1 MVVVEVPR
9 VDLAVEWL
17 PALLFLLLLELSQ
30 PLQLPRRRLLEPRE
44 QLRPAT
50 APPPPFSW
58 RNNCAPAA
66 DAAPRV
72 SRAPQRRRPLRRAAR
87 GPGTRTTCPRP
98 RPSPSPCAP
107 ADRPQLR
114 HVRSSDTCAAQTRAQ
129 TPSRRCAL
137 RDVRARGAC
146 LQDVCGVGFVA
157 ERTRELLRYTGRT
170 RLRTN
175 KPTSGPGS
183 LTARRADRG
192 TRPARA
198 RERTWRSSS
207 ASSSSGALTSSHC
220 PPRAWPCVCVCERER
235 FTTTSDF
242 TTSLHIK

>member
-114 HVRSSDTCAAQTRAQ
+114 HVRSSDTCADPLSALR
-129 TPSRRCAL
+129 PPRCAGAG
-137 RDVRARGAC
+137 RVPAGCMRRGIRSRAHPRAPAIHRTDPP
-146 LQDVCGVGFVA
+146 QDQQA
-157 ERTRELLRYTGRT
+157 HLRTRKPHRSPGRSRDQACAGAGADLAELERVLEQRRVD
-170 RLRTN
+170 LLAL
-175 KPTSGPGS
+175 PATSV
-183 LTARRADRG
+183 AV
-192 TRPARA
+192 
-198 RERTWRSSS
+198 
-207 ASSSSGALTSSHC
+207 
-220 PPRAWPCVCVCERER
+220 CVCV
-235 FTTTSDF
+235 
-242 TTSLHIK
+242 